1 MCALVTGVQ
10 TCALPIFIY
19 SLPGRVDVGTDQGPT
34 EEAGDAADVTLTID
48 PGVTIFAS
56 TGTAFLAVNRGN
68 KIDAVGTPTQP
79 IVFTGR
85 GNVVGSAT
93 DNTSQ
98 LWGGVV
104 LLGRAPI
111 TDCDAAGAVPGTN
124 DCERDT
130 EGASKDRKSTRLNSS
145 H

>member
-1 MCALVTGVQ
+1 MIRRPTKSTRTDTLFPYT
-10 TCALPIFIY
+10 TLFL
-19 SLPGRVDVGTDQGPT
+19 SRVDVGTDQGPT

-98 LWGGVV
+98 LWGGV
-104 LLGRAPI
+104 
-111 TDCDAAGAVPGTN
+111 
-124 DCERDT
+124 
-130 EGASKDRKSTRLNSS
+130 DRKSTRLNSS